1 MDFERLNS
9 FFPELIGSLGL
20 GLCKRGNGAGSRKG
34 AHESTAIT
42 KREASTIKPPNSDY
56 RYFAQLRRYDSS
68 MAKLTTAQS
77 LTFLS
82 AGCLWTECR

>member
-9 FFPELIGSLGL
+9 FFPELIGLLGL
-20 GLCKRGNGAGSRKG
+20 GLCKRGNGAGSRNG

-42 KREASTIKPPNSDY
+42 KREASTINPQILTIDV
-56 RYFAQLRRYDSS
+56 LLGCVDTISS